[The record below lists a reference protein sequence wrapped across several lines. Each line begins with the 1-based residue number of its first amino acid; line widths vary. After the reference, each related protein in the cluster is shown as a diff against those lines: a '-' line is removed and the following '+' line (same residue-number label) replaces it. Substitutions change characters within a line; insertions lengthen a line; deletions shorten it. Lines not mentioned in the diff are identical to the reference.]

1 MMLILCAVMLTMV
14 LGLVL
19 LYSSPWW
26 VDGEVGIK
34 VGNIG
39 AGLVVAA
46 YCAGLLASLVWIGS
60 KLI

>member
-1 MMLILCAVMLTMV
+1 LA
-14 LGLVL
+14 L

-26 VDGEVGIK
+26 VDGELGIK

-46 YCAGLLASLVWIGS
+46 YCVGLLASLVWIGS
-60 KLI
+60 KLTLGD

>member
-1 MMLILCAVMLTMV
+1 MTILCAVMLTMV
-14 LGLVL
+14 VGLVL

-26 VDGEVGIK
+26 VDGELGIT

-46 YCAGLLASLVWIGS
+46 YCIGLLASLLWIGS